1 MPTVNLLDCL
11 WGVISLESALKCEHY
26 LNRWKMKNGRYEYNE
41 IKRVETRDKLFAENY
56 TIALFYTVS

>member
-1 MPTVNLLDCL
+1 
-11 WGVISLESALKCEHY
+11 
-26 LNRWKMKNGRYEYNE
+26 MKNGRYEYNE